1 MASTAYDAFIHK
13 IFAKVTQLQSRGLYT
28 EDRNTIKGNRLNLI
42 WLEPTGDSVPKQ
54 TRWRQNRARDKYRE
68 IQEASSHLFLAVFL
82 TIPPSI
88 CFSSEFQFSL
98 SLKEKELF
106 ESAAAEQGYAGSTL
120 YLRFM
125 QVMFPEVE
133 RRQIQYAYGL
143 VARDDLGSLFHA
155 IEQGTYNS
163 KQWDQ
168 EKAQG
173 GSKTGCLTILIPT
186 NQDQDGSCTIR
197 VERKTLIQSIKKFK
211 LTKLKLE

>member
-88 CFSSEFQFSL
+88 CFSSEFQSVINYLVGLDNYEDFRFSL

-133 RRQIQYAYGL
+133 RRRKY
-143 VARDDLGSLFHA
+143 HA
-155 IEQGTYNS
+155 
-163 KQWDQ
+163 K
-168 EKAQG
+168 
-173 GSKTGCLTILIPT
+173 
-186 NQDQDGSCTIR
+186 
-197 VERKTLIQSIKKFK
+197 
-211 LTKLKLE
+211 